1 MRLLTILLF
10 FNFKVTA
17 QATFSKTIFQGGYVV
32 VPNNELWEL
41 NEVYVSGGGAYNF
54 KVSNSNFKPHY
65 KSGDTLRAPFYLP
78 EMNFLDKNATPQYL
92 FTINKISP
100 P

>member
-1 MRLLTILLF
+1 MRLLLIF
-10 FNFKVTA
+10 IAFCFNLTA
-17 QATFSKTIFQGGYVV
+17 QQSFSKTIFQGAYVV
-32 VPNNELWEL
+32 VPNNELWEI

-54 KVSNSNFKPHY
+54 KVSNSNFKPYY

-92 FTINKISP
+92 FTINKI
-100 P
+100 

>member
-1 MRLLTILLF
+1 MRLLGILLF
-10 FNFKVTA
+10 LHFKVTA
-17 QATFSKTIFQGGYVV
+17 QVNFSKTIFQGAYVV

-65 KSGDTLRAPFYLP
+65 NSGDTLRAPFYLP
-78 EMNFLDKNATPQYL
+78 EMNFLENPSSAQFIFK
-92 FTINKISP
+92 FTKIK
-100 P
+100 